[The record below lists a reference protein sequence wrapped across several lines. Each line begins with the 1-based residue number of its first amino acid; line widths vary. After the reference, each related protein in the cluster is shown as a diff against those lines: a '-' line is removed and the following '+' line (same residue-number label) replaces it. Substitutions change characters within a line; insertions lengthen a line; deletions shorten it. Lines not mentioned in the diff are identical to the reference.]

1 MKEEKK
7 IICEVLKNSITM
19 IDYFYEIISDGY
31 NPAKLDFKF
40 NLDSQISEEE
50 IFIYDSPN
58 WIGTEEFFK
67 SSILPTKR
75 KVENPVKY
83 LTELID
89 WNKKHIESFNS
100 FPDIFLTKYR
110 NAEFNEML
118 QMISN
123 QTNQLVEDWNTESFE
138 YIIDTKDGSYRKFL
152 LINDKS
158 KSILFEFGNYI
169 H

>member
-1 MKEEKK
+1 MKEQEK

-19 IDYFYEIISDGY
+19 IDCFYEIISDGY
-31 NPAKLDFKF
+31 NPARLDFRF
-40 NLDSQISEEE
+40 NLESQLSEEE

-58 WIGTEEFFK
+58 LIGTEEFFK
-67 SSILPTKR
+67 NSILPTKK
-75 KVENPVKY
+75 KVEHPIKF

-89 WNKKHIESFNS
+89 WNKRHIESFNS
-100 FPDIFLTKYR
+100 FPGIFSTQFR

-118 QMISN
+118 GLIPY
-123 QTNQLVEDWNTESFE
+123 QTKQLIVNWNPESFE
-138 YIIDTKDGSYRKFL
+138 YLIDSKDQSLRKFL
-152 LINDKS
+152 SINGSS

>member
-1 MKEEKK
+1 M
-7 IICEVLKNSITM
+7 KNSITM
-19 IDYFYEIISDGY
+19 VDYFYEIISDGY

-40 NLDSQISEEE
+40 NLESQLSEDE
-50 IFIYDSPN
+50 IFVYDSSN

-67 SSILPTKR
+67 KSILPTKR

-100 FPDIFLTKYR
+100 FPDIFSTEYR

-118 QMISN
+118 QTISN
-123 QTNQLVEDWNTESFE
+123 QTKELIQDWNTESFE
-138 YIIDTKDGSYRKFL
+138 YIIDSKDGSYRKFL
-152 LINDKS
+152 LISDKS